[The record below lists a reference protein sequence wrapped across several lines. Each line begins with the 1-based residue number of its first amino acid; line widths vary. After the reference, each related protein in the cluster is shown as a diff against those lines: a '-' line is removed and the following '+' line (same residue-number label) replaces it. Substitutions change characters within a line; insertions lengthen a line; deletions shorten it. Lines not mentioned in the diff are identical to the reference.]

1 MTMTPRENF
10 RAAMTR
16 SGPEWVP
23 VDMGKHIGSIH
34 KAHYAALAS
43 LLPDVAME
51 NGDLILDRM
60 AQTVVPDE
68 ALLRRFNVDFR
79 WLVPNWVQVTERDD
93 LDGYVDMWGVPYR
106 GADGDH
112 YAVDSLSPA
121 PLADCQTA
129 EEVLN
134 ADCWPDPDDPAQ
146 FAGLRE
152 RAKWLHENT
161 GYVLGADAIKAGPLM
176 SALQMRGYQQ
186 FFMDLVINPEL
197 SDALLG
203 KITDLLC
210 RMWTR
215 FLDEVGE
222 YVDLAYVTDDLGTQT
237 SLLLSPEVYRARVKP
252 FHAKLHGH
260 IKSGADVFLMM
271 HTDGAVLPLI
281 EDLIE
286 TGTDILNPVQ
296 TSTAG
301 MEDTAALKA
310 KFGDRLAFHGAMDV
324 QQLMPGATMEEL
336 KWEIA
341 RRMTDLGRDGGFIIA
356 PCHNIGHD
364 IAPETTIAF
373 FDLLQDFGRYPIDL
387 DRVLATGNSFF
398 ARLNAG
404 TGNRPGPVTGE
415 KGKARRSRRQRRMET
430 DQGTPT

>member
-1 MTMTPRENF
+1 MAMTPRENF

-34 KAHYAALAS
+34 KKHYAALKP
-43 LLPDVAME
+43 LLPNVEMH
-51 NGDLILDRM
+51 NGDVILDRM

-68 ALLRRFNVDFR
+68 ALLKHFNVDFR
-79 WLVPNWVQVTERDD
+79 WLVPNWVQVTEREDV
-93 LDGYVDMWGVPYR
+93 DGYYDMWGVPYK

-112 YAVDSLSPA
+112 YAVDSLSKA
-121 PLADCQTA
+121 PLADA
-129 EEVLN
+129 ETVEDIEN
-134 ADCWPDPDDPAQ
+134 FSWPDPEDPAQ
-146 FAGLRE
+146 FEGLRE
-152 RAKWLHENT
+152 RAKDLYENT

-176 SALQMRGYQQ
+176 SALQMRGYEK
-186 FFMDLVINPEL
+186 FFIDLVINPEL
-197 SDALLG
+197 ADAIMG

-215 FLDEVGE
+215 FMDEVGE
-222 YVDLAYVTDDLGTQT
+222 YVELAYVTDDLGSQT
-237 SLLLSPEVYRARVKP
+237 SLLISPKVYRKRIKP
-252 FHAKLHGH
+252 FHDRLHKH
-260 IKSGADVFLMM
+260 IKSCGNVYLMM

-286 TGTDILNPVQ
+286 TGADILNPVQ

-301 MEDTAALKA
+301 MEDTAALKE

-324 QQLMPGATMEEL
+324 QQMMPGATLDEL

-341 RRMTDLGRDGGFIIA
+341 RRMTDLGSDGGYIIA

-364 IAPETTIAF
+364 IAPETTIAYF
-373 FDLLQDFGRYPIDL
+373 ELLREYGRYPLEL
-387 DRVLATGNSFF
+387 DEVTASEASYFK
-398 ARLNAG
+398 RLNSG
-404 TGNRPGPVTGE
+404 G
-415 KGKARRSRRQRRMET
+415 
-430 DQGTPT
+430 QG